1 MYLNDPDEFS
11 LEDLLQKVTFV
22 PPKKLVSALMKEM
35 QREKMHMAIVTDQ
48 YGGTIGIV
56 TLEDLI
62 EEIIGDVW
70 DENDEVETEFTK
82 LDDQHYLA
90 NGDMN
95 IGDLFAEFELD
106 EPEGIDVNTVGGWVQ
121 YVLDRMPEV
130 GDEFMHETLTV
141 TVKQIDNKR
150 VTQVAILWQPASED
164 DE

>member
-1 MYLNDPDEFS
+1 M
-11 LEDLLQKVTFV
+11 
-22 PPKKLVSALMKEM
+22 
-35 QREKMHMAIVTDQ
+35 
-48 YGGTIGIV
+48 
-56 TLEDLI
+56 TLK
-62 EEIIGDVW
+62 
-70 DENDEVETEFTK
+70 TK

-95 IGDLFAEFELD
+95 IGYLFAEFELD
-106 EPEGIDVNTVGGWVQ
+106 EPDGIDVNTVGGWVQ